1 MAQNVTPAFGVAP
14 DETRREL
21 PGLAFLEGIIGGR
34 FPHPPICGTLE
45 FALVEASS
53 GFAAFQGTP
62 TLAHINPFGT
72 VHGGY
77 AATLLDSCM
86 TCAVLSTLERGQ
98 GLTTVEAKIN
108 FIRPL
113 TEETGLVR
121 AEGRVLHSGRR
132 LATADGRLLDADGNM
147 LAHAT
152 TTCLILAL

>member
-1 MAQNVTPAFGVAP
+1 MSQGATPAFGVVP

-21 PGLAFLEGIIGGR
+21 PGLAFLEGIIDRR
-34 FPHPPICGTLE
+34 FPHPPMCAVLG
-45 FALVEASS
+45 FALLEARS

-62 TLAHINPFGT
+62 TPALFNPFGT

-86 TCAVLSTLERGQ
+86 TCAILSTLERGQ
-98 GLTTVEAKIN
+98 GLTTVEAKVN

-113 TEETGLVR
+113 TEETGAVR
-121 AEGRVLHSGRR
+121 AEGRVLYSGRR
-132 LATADGRLLDADGNM
+132 LATADGRLVDADGNL

-152 TTCLILAL
+152 TTCLVLAL